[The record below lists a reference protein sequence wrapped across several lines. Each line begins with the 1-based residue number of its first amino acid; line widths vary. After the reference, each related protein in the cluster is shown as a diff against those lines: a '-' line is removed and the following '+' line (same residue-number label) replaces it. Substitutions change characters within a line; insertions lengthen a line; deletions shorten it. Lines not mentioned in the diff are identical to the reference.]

1 VVALDDVSVAVV
13 AEAGKPVFVRVLA
26 TLEVVELEWCAE
38 GCLNGL
44 LQDDAVWDG
53 AVDFWD

>member
-26 TLEVVELEWCAE
+26 TLEVVELGGSVAWLVATDTE
-38 GCLNGL
+38 
-44 LQDDAVWDG
+44 VVDG
-53 AVDFWD
+53 F